1 VVSANVGPGGHRR
14 RARRPDAPEGGGRA
28 PLASEREHI
37 QRAAAADRLS
47 KRVAVIEAALPGY
60 LERSRVLADALSEI
74 GQWHFESGQ
83 MANLVQ
89 RYMGQIEI
97 AANFALAE
105 LKAMPDAIRQDRQAI
120 PQEFA
125 PTPIPIPEPLAGEDH
140 SSVSDI
146 FGNTYTQV
154 IELMAGRAAERMLID
169 GEPLSPA
176 DDLRRLVN
184 LSPRRGSAVPLRPFS
199 L

>member
-1 VVSANVGPGGHRR
+1 
-14 RARRPDAPEGGGRA
+14 
-28 PLASEREHI
+28 
-37 QRAAAADRLS
+37 
-47 KRVAVIEAALPGY
+47 LPGY